1 MRNEAISNNRNQ
13 PIDALRGLSIFL
25 VITLHYCMFLPTGFA
40 WIPMDAFSHLA
51 RNGYYGVTLF
61 FTISGFLI
69 TSRTLKRYGSLG
81 AIKPREFY
89 LARFAR
95 IYPLLFA
102 LVISLVVLS
111 YLRVN
116 YFVPPMGINIW
127 AAAWKALTFQ
137 FNSYYIAGASGFTT
151 WAPLWSLAI
160 EEVFY
165 VLFPIV
171 CIALRSNA
179 MLVAALVALIAQG
192 ILMRFQQFDLYY
204 FSTCADAIAM
214 GCLAA
219 LSLVRLRRSAPL
231 GMLLMCGG
239 FTVVAARYLSAT
251 VTDDLAFGPTV
262 IAFGAAAFL
271 AGASLVTTKRRRYLA
286 PIELLGRR
294 SYEIYLI
301 HIPLLAIASLVFG
314 EATLLSPDITYFA
327 FIVTAGAAGELIG
340 RRFTDPL
347 YQRITGTPSRKEASL
362 RHLERVPVVLTDVL
376 HAESRM

>member
-1 MRNEAISNNRNQ
+1 MRNEAISNKRNQ

-25 VITLHYCMFLPTGFA
+25 VISLHYCMFLPTGFA
-40 WIPMDAFSHLA
+40 SIPMEAFSRLA
-51 RNGYYGVTLF
+51 RNGYYGVALF

-137 FNSYYIAGASGFTT
+137 FNLYYIAGASGFTT

-179 MLVAALVALIAQG
+179 MLVAALVALIARE
-192 ILMRFQQFDLYY
+192 ILMQFQQFNLYY

-219 LSLVRLRRSAPL
+219 LSLGAATPLQRPL

-271 AGASLVTTKRRRYLA
+271 VGASLVTTKRRRYLA

-301 HIPLLAIASLVFG
+301 HIPLLAVAL
-314 EATLLSPDITYFA
+314 
-327 FIVTAGAAGELIG
+327 AGL
-340 RRFTDPL
+340 RRFCFL
-347 YQRITGTPSRKEASL
+347 QI
-362 RHLERVPVVLTDVL
+362 
-376 HAESRM
+376 

>member
-1 MRNEAISNNRNQ
+1 MLDEATSNKRDHH
-13 PIDALRGLSIFL
+13 IDALRGLSVLL
-25 VITLHYCMFLPTGFA
+25 VISLHYCMFLPTGFE
-40 WIPMDAFSHLA
+40 WIPMDAFVPMV

-69 TSRTLKRYGSLG
+69 TSRTLRRYGSLG

-102 LVISLVVLS
+102 LIILLVVLS
-111 YLRVN
+111 YLRVK

-127 AAAWKALTFQ
+127 VAAWKALTFQ
-137 FNSYYIAGASGFTT
+137 FNTYYIAGASGFTT

-165 VLFPIV
+165 VLFPV
-171 CIALRSNA
+171 ACIALRSNT
-179 MLVAALVALIAQG
+179 MLIAALIALIAQG
-192 ILMRFQQFDLYY
+192 ALTRFQQSDLYY

-219 LSLVRLRRSAPL
+219 LILVRLHRSVPL
-231 GMLLMCGG
+231 GTLLMCGG
-239 FTVVAARYLSAT
+239 FAVMMARYLSAT

-271 AGASLVTTKRRRYLA
+271 VGASLAATKRRRYLA

-314 EATLLSPDITYFA
+314 EVALLSPDLTYFA
-327 FIVTAGAAGELIG
+327 FIVTAGAIAELIG
-340 RRFTDPL
+340 SRFTDSL
-347 YQRITGTPSRKEASL
+347 YRRITGTARREQA
-362 RHLERVPVVLTDVL
+362 VLNQIYAT
-376 HAESRM
+376 